1 MRTSTLALFTA
12 LPLLASAVPT
22 WSKDDHSSSGW
33 KDDKSAS
40 THHGGS
46 DWLIGDGPFDFTSTY
61 SAWATPDQ
69 VYVDVSRSL
78 GMNKQQ
84 TDPFSFS
91 SHSVNANSTPTPG
104 EAGAWGS
111 FNYGINVHEEII
123 CYNITFVFFSFSLS
137 PFPYSS

>member
-1 MRTSTLALFTA
+1 MVNVAMPHRTMMRSPGDHLGALVPTATSASRFLLLSLSLLPSHHTFDTLTMRTSTFALFTA

-69 VYVDVSRSL
+69 VYVVVSLSL
-78 GMNKQQ
+78 GINKQ
-84 TDPFSFS
+84 T
-91 SHSVNANSTPTPG
+91 N
-104 EAGAWGS
+104 
-111 FNYGINVHEEII
+111 
-123 CYNITFVFFSFSLS
+123 
-137 PFPYSS
+137 